1 MDKDDV
7 TYMYVTYVCHMYIWN
22 ITQLLKKKNEIL
34 PFVTIR
40 IVLEGIIL
48 SKINQAEKD
57 KYHIF
62 SLTCGI

>member
-1 MDKDDV
+1 M

>member
-7 TYMYVTYVCHMYIWN
+7 TYMYVCVHMEYYSA
-22 ITQLLKKKNEIL
+22 LKKKNEIL
-34 PFVTIR
+34 PFVTVR

-57 KYHIF
+57 KYHIS
-62 SLTCGI
+62 SLTCEI